1 MLLSCHEYAFESYT
15 TSLFNLGMRF
25 VAVLLWGER
34 GGRGGREGEESR
46 KEEGTVDRIDR
57 MIKYPVSRFFTHRQ
71 KRPSITQNHL
81 PPIDTT
87 L

>member
-1 MLLSCHEYAFESYT
+1 
-15 TSLFNLGMRF
+15 MRF
-25 VAVLLWGER
+25 VAVLLWGEKRRKRRRRR
-34 GGRGGREGEESR
+34 GDR
-46 KEEGTVDRIDR
+46 KEEEGTVDRIDR